1 MGWYLRPYWGGFQ
14 HPKQDAAH
22 HPPHA
27 PRPVP
32 RQQGRACTHH
42 VLSPSPPTPRVPAE
56 VLLKVQVYESGAL
69 APLAQATLEV
79 FGNRSSLATG
89 TTDHEGAGVLPLA
102 YRLGSWVLVTATRRG
117 YVTASVP
124 WRVTKL
130 PRE

>member
-1 MGWYLRPYWGGFQ
+1 M
-14 HPKQDAAH
+14 
-22 HPPHA
+22 PPH
-27 PRPVP
+27 PVP
-32 RQQGRACTHH
+32 RRQGRACTHH
-42 VLSPSPPTPRVPAE
+42 VLSPSPPAPRVPTE

-130 PRE
+130 PCE

>member
-1 MGWYLRPYWGGFQ
+1 MP
-14 HPKQDAAH
+14 
-22 HPPHA
+22 A
-27 PRPVP
+27 PTTSCP
-32 RQQGRACTHH
+32 R
-42 VLSPSPPTPRVPAE
+42 PPTPRVPAE

>member
-1 MGWYLRPYWGGFQ
+1 M
-14 HPKQDAAH
+14 
-22 HPPHA
+22 
-27 PRPVP
+27 
-32 RQQGRACTHH
+32 
-42 VLSPSPPTPRVPAE
+42 
-56 VLLKVQVYESGAL
+56 LLKVQVYESGAL